1 LPLNAA
7 SPKATT
13 KRDDPGRQDAAV
25 ASMMPRTPCSSA
37 SPPLPGTNGTELIL
51 LSAVAVLV
59 VRLVNKPIVDGSLY
73 HPVPVARLPKLAR
86 SRRMSLAF
94 ALAWLISSPMLPV
107 VSNRNITSTTVLVGR
122 VLTVTVLRTVVLSPT
137 PSSAEKEVGAMAS

>member
-1 LPLNAA
+1 AEAMGSASAKKFEPPPVKPTPMNVASTAFKALMASWLLPLNAA
-7 SPKATT
+7 APKATT

-59 VRLVNKPIVDGSLY
+59 VRLVNKLIVDGSLY
-73 HPVPVARLPKLAR
+73 HPVPVARLPK
-86 SRRMSLAF
+86 
-94 ALAWLISSPMLPV
+94 
-107 VSNRNITSTTVLVGR
+107 
-122 VLTVTVLRTVVLSPT
+122 
-137 PSSAEKEVGAMAS
+137 